1 MDFFGPE
8 TADFANVR
16 ELNHA
21 FLLRLRDPRL
31 GQTLQQGL
39 PADIAAMVRAMTN
52 LQVERLAL
60 SPFLLLSLR
69 ERDEACW
76 YALGSDEPNLD
87 LFSAARQHSDELL
100 TTAVSFL
107 WQLAGR
113 NPYAARLVCG
123 ASLGWCERLAECT
136 LLHVLRTAADREGLL
151 QIRFAEDSDFWRK
164 LLGPGLSSE
173 SGVRHSAHVTC
184 LQWLLTDD
192 PAAHYRRVRS
202 AACDNPVPTLSVA
215 EKPRPH

>member
-1 MDFFGPE
+1 MDFLGPE
-8 TADFANVR
+8 AADFANVR
-16 ELNHA
+16 ALNHA
-21 FLLRLRDPRL
+21 FLLRLRDSRQ
-31 GQTLQQGL
+31 GQSLRQGL
-39 PADIAAMVRAMTN
+39 PADVAVLMQAMTH

-76 YALGSDEPNLD
+76 YSLGSDEPNLN
-87 LFSAARQHSDELL
+87 LLGATSRHSDELL

-107 WQLAGR
+107 WQLASR
-113 NPYAARLVCG
+113 NPYAARLVSG

-136 LLHVLRTAADREGLL
+136 LLHVLRTAADRDGLL
-151 QIRFAEDSDFWRK
+151 QARFAADEDFWRK
-164 LLGPGLSSE
+164 LLGPGLSSG
-173 SGVRHSAHVTC
+173 SRVRHSAQVTC

-192 PAAHYRRVRS
+192 PAVHYRRVRS

-215 EKPRPH
+215 EKPRSH

>member
-8 TADFANVR
+8 AADFTNVR
-16 ELNHA
+16 ALNHA
-21 FLLRLRDPRL
+21 FLLRLRASRQEQPLRQDMPDDVAVL
-31 GQTLQQGL
+31 IQ
-39 PADIAAMVRAMTN
+39 AMTD
-52 LQVERLAL
+52 LQIERLAS

-87 LFSAARQHSDELL
+87 LLSSANRHSDELL
-100 TTAVSFL
+100 TTSVSFL

-113 NPYAARLVCG
+113 NPYAARLVSG

-136 LLHVLRTAADREGLL
+136 LLHALRTAADCDGLL
-151 QIRFAEDSDFWRK
+151 QPRFAADENFWRK

-173 SGVRHSAHVTC
+173 SPVRLSAHVTC

-192 PAAHYRRVRS
+192 PAVRYQRVRA
-202 AACDNPVPTLSVA
+202 AACDNKVPTLSVA
-215 EKPRPH
+215 EKPRPR